1 MIKVFISYT
10 HDSDEHCK
18 KVEKLASFL
27 IEYGVDVELD
37 QYTPHPDEG
46 WPIYM
51 LRNILKSDFT
61 LCVCTES
68 YKARFEQDEKI
79 GVGLGAKFEG
89 KIITQIVY
97 ESEVNKKFIPILMDS
112 TYDNIKVI
120 PTILRSYQW
129 YTVSEKAELAN
140 LYARITGQEKNI
152 KPLLGSVISIDKL
165 RKKLSLPTTTQ
176 EAIDIVTNKCIRR
189 LIANGLTKDKSC
201 QILKGLIE
209 SNKFNYLLGSDNRI
223 VYVMGD
229 FGSGKSL
236 ALSVLYIKK
245 LQNGESAYFIGANQ
259 LSSEYSIE
267 QYINIGKDNTPI
279 TVFIDGLDEVSFA
292 TCKSIIDDV
301 NIISE
306 LNSNVNFV
314 ISSRPIQYLIKLYP
328 KNIINIKELDRDE
341 SCDLIEEIAGGT
353 APIQILNGWGND
365 FWETVSNPFFAI
377 ICGKYLADKNG
388 LFNLSKPE
396 MISYLITSSIKK
408 YDSED
413 NLKNQL
419 ELLSIRYIFNGMHK
433 LLISDIDSKIIIDD
447 ILKTGLVQVE
457 NDYAIFNLP
466 IIAQWLG
473 AEAIKDGKVKIEDII
488 ISDNYIASWRYS
500 LMILVGNISYKD
512 SFKILACLV
521 KHYPGLVSTIIKD
534 NIVYG
539 KNESLP
545 PAEECA
551 KRIADCME
559 VWVNSIPSLA
569 KFIAPVDHN
578 SKPYNFKFRIDGD
591 FTYIWWDSSYENKPY
606 EVISTQPD
614 KYCAF
619 YSSRIPKT
627 TIWPWIITFNFLSQ
641 HLKKLVKGKPFF
653 VDIPELRKEGV
664 YDIARKTLHLGS
676 LYREDIKID
685 EVSEHIK
692 KYGNGDPIL
701 QYEINKLT
709 SYGQK
714 VIEYPHLKPD
724 NDYVSGKY
732 VWDLYS
738 KPRQILLAQEIYLK
752 GLQSY
757 QQLCDG
763 LFNGL
768 NNVMPM
774 RLMLPADLK
783 MEFYYS
789 DSMFGKEPCVRW
801 WLICKN
807 SDQHNSVSLIN
818 EKESKIDLGS
828 NMNEI
833 FKDIQSSIMQYRV
846 KNHSL
851 CPITIHSEI
860 LNIFNEL
867 PLTRLVISWLKHD
880 LIAID
885 WI

>member
-46 WPIYM
+46 WPTYM

-89 KIITQIVY
+89 KIITQLVY

-129 YTVSEKAELAN
+129 YTVSEKEELAN

-152 KPLLGSVISIDKL
+152 KPLLGSVISIDEF

-176 EAIDIVTNKCIRR
+176 EAIDLITDKCIRR

-245 LQNGESAYFIGANQ
+245 LQNGENAYFIDANQ

-267 QYINIGKDNTPI
+267 QYINIGKNNTPI
-279 TVFIDGLDEVSFA
+279 TVFIDGLDEVNFA

-328 KNIINIKELDRDE
+328 KNIINIKELDREE

-408 YDSED
+408 YDSDD

-419 ELLSIRYIFNGMHK
+419 ELLSSRYIFNGMHK
-433 LLISDIDSKIIIDD
+433 LLISDIDSKIHLDD
-447 ILKTGLVQVE
+447 ILKTGLIQIE

-473 AEAIKDGKVKIEDII
+473 AEAIKDGIVKIEDII

-534 NIVYG
+534 NMVYG

-545 PAEECA
+545 SDEECA
-551 KRIADCME
+551 KRITNCME
-559 VWVNSIPSLA
+559 VWVSSIPALA
-569 KFIAPVDHN
+569 KYIAPVDHN
-578 SKPYNFKFRIDGD
+578 RKLYNFKFRIDGD
-591 FTYIWWDSSYENKPY
+591 FVNIWWDDSYEKYPY
-606 EVISTQPD
+606 EVISIQPD

-641 HLKKLVKGKPFF
+641 NLKGLIDRKHIFIDVPELKK
-653 VDIPELRKEGV
+653 EGIF
-664 YDIARKTLHLGS
+664 DLARKTLHLGS
-676 LYREDIKID
+676 LFREDIKID
-685 EVSEHIK
+685 EISEFIK
-692 KYGNGDPIL
+692 KYGSIDPIL

-709 SYGQK
+709 LNGQK

-724 NDYVSGKY
+724 NDVSGGY

-738 KPRQILLAQEIYLK
+738 KSRQILLAQEIYLK
-752 GLQSY
+752 GLLSY
-757 QQLCDG
+757 QQLCDS

-783 MEFYYS
+783 MEFYYG
-789 DSMFGKEPCVRW
+789 DSVFGKAPCVRW

-818 EKESKIDLGS
+818 EAGSKTEPGS

-867 PLTRLVISWLKHD
+867 PLTQLVMSWLKHD

>member
-46 WPIYM
+46 WPTYM

-89 KIITQIVY
+89 KIITQLVY

-129 YTVSEKAELAN
+129 YTVSEKEELAN

-152 KPLLGSVISIDKL
+152 KPLLGSVISIDEF

-176 EAIDIVTNKCIRR
+176 EAIDLITDKCIRR

-245 LQNGESAYFIGANQ
+245 LQNGENAYFIDANQ

-267 QYINIGKDNTPI
+267 QYINIGKNNTPI
-279 TVFIDGLDEVSFA
+279 TVFIDGLDEVNFA

-328 KNIINIKELDRDE
+328 KNIINIKELDREE

-408 YDSED
+408 YDSD
-413 NLKNQL
+413 DKLKNQL
-419 ELLSIRYIFNGMHK
+419 ELLSSRYIFNGMHK
-433 LLISDIDSKIIIDD
+433 LLISDIDSKIHLDD
-447 ILKTGLVQVE
+447 ILKTGLIQIE

-473 AEAIKDGKVKIEDII
+473 AEVIKDGIVKIEDII

-534 NIVYG
+534 NMVYG

-545 PAEECA
+545 SDEECA
-551 KRIADCME
+551 KRITNCME
-559 VWVNSIPSLA
+559 VWVSSIPALA
-569 KFIAPVDHN
+569 KYIAPVDHN
-578 SKPYNFKFRIDGD
+578 RKLYNFKFRIDGD
-591 FTYIWWDSSYENKPY
+591 FVNIWWDDSYEKYPY
-606 EVISTQPD
+606 EVISIQPD

-641 HLKKLVKGKPFF
+641 NLKGLIDRKHIFIDVPELKK
-653 VDIPELRKEGV
+653 EGIF
-664 YDIARKTLHLGS
+664 DLARKTLHLGS
-676 LYREDIKID
+676 LFREDIKID
-685 EVSEHIK
+685 EISEFIK
-692 KYGNGDPIL
+692 KYGSIDPIL

-709 SYGQK
+709 LNGQK

-724 NDYVSGKY
+724 NDVSGGY

-738 KPRQILLAQEIYLK
+738 KSRQILLAQEIYLK
-752 GLQSY
+752 GLLSY
-757 QQLCDG
+757 QQLCDS

-783 MEFYYS
+783 MEFYYG
-789 DSMFGKEPCVRW
+789 DSVFGKAPCVRW

-818 EKESKIDLGS
+818 EAGSKTEPGS

-867 PLTRLVISWLKHD
+867 PLTQLVMSWLKHD